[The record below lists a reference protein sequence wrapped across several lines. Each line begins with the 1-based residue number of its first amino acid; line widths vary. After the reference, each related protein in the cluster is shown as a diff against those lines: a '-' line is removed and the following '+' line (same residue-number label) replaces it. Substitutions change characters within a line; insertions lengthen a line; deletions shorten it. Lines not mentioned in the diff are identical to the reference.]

1 MGGPRGPPFLF
12 YLLFIVM
19 SNFAYR
25 SSLGNVGSYQASA
38 IPYLTSSLT
47 IPVSSSTPYEVAFPN
62 VTRFVVITN
71 TSAASSPNVP
81 LRFGFSAEG
90 VKGTVN
96 TNYAV
101 LNNGESFEAEFRVI
115 KLYLLSDDGLN
126 EASASVI
133 AGITTVSTTELENN
147 WSGSVGVG

>member
-1 MGGPRGPPFLF
+1 
-12 YLLFIVM
+12 M

-25 SSLGNVGSYQASA
+25 SGLGNVGSYQASA

-133 AGITTVSTTELENN
+133 AGITTVSTTELQNN

>member
-1 MGGPRGPPFLF
+1 MAAF
-12 YLLFIVM
+12 
-19 SNFAYR
+19 NYR
-25 SSLGNVGSYQASA
+25 SGLGNVGSYQASA

-47 IPVSSSTPYEVAFPN
+47 APVSSSTPYEVAFPN
-62 VTRFVVITN
+62 VTRFVVVTN
-71 TSAASSPNVP
+71 TSAATSPNAP
-81 LRFGFSAEG
+81 LRFGFSADG

-133 AGITTVSTTELENN
+133 AGITNVSTLELENN
-147 WSGSVGVG
+147 WSGSAGVG